1 METFTMFIGEFFCL
15 FFYFFNKHRHPAE
28 HEINVAK
35 ARNEGLLLK
44 GATPW
49 LLIPALSDFTTTTLQ
64 FFGLMMIDPSVYSML
79 RGGVIIITA
88 LFSVVFL
95 KRRITMNQ
103 TLGIF
108 LSVIGITIVG
118 ISALLRNNE
127 NLQISVILRRW
138 GSFFY

>member
-1 METFTMFIGEFFCL
+1 
-15 FFYFFNKHRHPAE
+15 
-28 HEINVAK
+28 
-35 ARNEGLLLK
+35 
-44 GATPW
+44 
-49 LLIPALSDFTTTTLQ
+49 
-64 FFGLMMIDPSVYSML
+64 MIDPSVYSML